1 MTNDEIKR
9 VIDQL
14 QRKHDEKREESTA
27 NAFNHR
33 GYEAAGFMFGLSYA
47 IGALEARIDDDQ
59 RRP

>member
-1 MTNDEIKR
+1 MTNDDIRR

-47 IGALEARIDDDQ
+47 IGALAALIDDE
-59 RRP
+59 

>member
-1 MTNDEIKR
+1 MTNDDIRR

-27 NAFNHR
+27 NALNSR

-47 IGALEARIDDDQ
+47 IGALEARIDDE
-59 RRP
+59 

>member
-1 MTNDEIKR
+1 MTNDDIRR

-14 QRKHDEKREESTA
+14 QRKHDEKRKESTA

-47 IGALEARIDDDQ
+47 IGALAVIVDDE
-59 RRP
+59 